1 MKFCIQ
7 ARLLFPRRSMG
18 TSRIKASGSANLCF
32 LLSYPSQVGIVY
44 DTGRFRRDP
53 RQLEEDEEAWFD
65 DEEETVTPTENLTSS
80 PDLSRLP
87 PISAAPPPTTRSSS
101 SSSPFTLPSY
111 SPRPAG
117 ALTRLPLMEKKMP
130 TISAVSS
137 YVYILTTVDPQ
148 LSSPQLSRILGYPA
162 LISAHSI

>member
-1 MKFCIQ
+1 MKSCTQ
-7 ARLLFPRRSMG
+7 ACLLFPRKSLG
-18 TSRIKASGSANLCF
+18 TNGIKASGGANLCS

-87 PISAAPPPTTRSSS
+87 PITGATPPTTRSS

-130 TISAVSS
+130 TISAVSQHQAVS
-137 YVYILTTVDPQ
+137 Q
-148 LSSPQLSRILGYPA
+148 LVLLS
-162 LISAHSI
+162 

>member
-1 MKFCIQ
+1 MKSCTQ
-7 ARLLFPRRSMG
+7 ACLLFPRKSLG
-18 TSRIKASGSANLCF
+18 TNGIKASGGANLCS

-87 PISAAPPPTTRSSS
+87 PITGATPPTTRSS

-137 YVYILTTVDPQ
+137 YMYILTSCIDMF
-148 LSSPQLSRILGYPA
+148 LCWLREGSSLNYRGPS
-162 LISAHSI
+162 